1 MTELNQQNSGS
12 TRVRDGDSF
21 MERKER
27 GEKEAGRR
35 ETIGRSSICLL
46 SMDLKEKF
54 VMNNHC

>member
-12 TRVRDGDSF
+12 TRVRDGDSS

-27 GEKEAGRR
+27 GKKEAGRR